1 MKTTQF
7 DEIRYSTQTH
17 TVPFTS
23 SGMNGKWSPYRK
35 NKVAAAE
42 RQQAAV
48 AEARQAG
55 RPPSRKES
63 GSE

>member
-1 MKTTQF
+1 MEINY
-7 DEIRYSTQTH
+7 DNIRYSTQTH
-17 TVPFTS
+17 TIPFTS
-23 SGMNGKWSPYRK
+23 SGMNGKWSRYRK

-55 RPPSRKES
+55 RPEQPR
-63 GSE
+63 SEI

>member
-7 DEIRYSTQTH
+7 EDIRYSTQTH
-17 TVPFTS
+17 TVPFTA
-23 SGMNGKWSPYRK
+23 SGMNGKWAAWRK

-55 RPPSRKES
+55 KPPSGKES
-63 GSE
+63 GNE